1 MNSIE
6 YLNSYRKW
14 QSNYEIKQ
22 RLAWLYVFVLIVFF
36 ISLIFSILANL
47 PLENLFSVFFFIIVS
62 IFLLSLIFETKKI
75 QQKEAA
81 IYAAL
86 STDEALAS
94 GDRVK
99 ATLSIE
105 KLLNLLSRLL
115 STNDI
120 TFADRKYPSKNYIF
134 IIPDEINIKN
144 IHLYIQAELDNT
156 DEVSSK
162 LRELANN
169 LSSGKQP
176 DYLAVQQFFVFLRNR
191 IDNLTSKKSK
201 FSFLKDTI
209 PILTI
214 LLGILVNL
222 DKLGNIFPF

>member
-6 YLNSYRKW
+6 YLNSFKKW

-36 ISLIFSILANL
+36 ISLIFSILSNIQ
-47 PLENLFSVFFFIIVS
+47 LENLFSVFFFIIVS

-86 STDEALAS
+86 STDEALAI

-115 STNDI
+115 NTNNI
-120 TFADRKYPSKNYIF
+120 TFADRNYPSKRYVF
-134 IIPDEINIKN
+134 IIPDEMNVKN

-156 DEVSSK
+156 DELSSK

-169 LSSGKQP
+169 LSSSKQP
-176 DYLAVQQFFVFLRNR
+176 DYLAAQQFFVFLANT
-191 IDNLTSKKSK
+191 IGNLTSQKSK
-201 FSFLKDTI
+201 FSYLKDNL
-209 PILTI
+209 PILTALLAI
-214 LLGILVNL
+214 LLNL
-222 DKLGNIFPF
+222 DKLGNIFS